1 MSAHCS
7 CNSPL
12 SSSSSPHSL
21 PTAHT
26 ALSDTTD
33 GEAFSPFP
41 APFLLSTA
49 SPSLL
54 QPCLTPIDHA
64 ARLDATHDPETG
76 CPSPRNDSFER
87 SAARLDPRWRRP
99 WRSRRT
105 AKRYACRDRR
115 HALPTSSLDSFPAPI
130 DTQARSLH
138 AYVHTNAASRSER
151 RPFKTTS
158 SRRTDSTP
166 FISTDSLWSGPRL
179 SANRFGRRAKQPA
192 RLLVIDA
199 HRLEP
204 GYRFV
209 R

>member
-1 MSAHCS
+1 MQ
-7 CNSPL
+7 L
-12 SSSSSPHSL
+12 SRSL
-21 PTAHT
+21 TLALISTFTFTAHNV
-26 ALSDTTD
+26 LSDTTH

-105 AKRYACRDRR
+105 AKRYAVGTDATLFRRAPSIPSPLPSTRRPAHSTRMYIPTRPRDRNEGRSRPRFLAELTR
-115 HALPTSSLDSFPAPI
+115 HL
-130 DTQARSLH
+130 
-138 AYVHTNAASRSER
+138 
-151 RPFKTTS
+151 S
-158 SRRTDSTP
+158 SRRTAS
-166 FISTDSLWSGPRL
+166 WSGPRL

>member
-1 MSAHCS
+1 MSHT
-7 CNSPL
+7 NRPR
-12 SSSSSPHSL
+12 SSP
-21 PTAHT
+21 
-26 ALSDTTD
+26 
-33 GEAFSPFP
+33 
-41 APFLLSTA
+41 
-49 SPSLL
+49 
-54 QPCLTPIDHA
+54 
-64 ARLDATHDPETG
+64 
-76 CPSPRNDSFER
+76 
-87 SAARLDPRWRRP
+87 RRHP
-99 WRSRRT
+99 RSRNRVSIAEERLLRKECGPPGPEMAAT
-105 AKRYACRDRR
+105 LAQPTNRQKVRSRDRR

-151 RPFKTTS
+151 RPFKTAL